1 MRQENV
7 YEKRKNKIAGQIS
20 ERTDRFRIYIC
31 KFMLGRILQHV
42 RFHLYEEISPI
53 LLYIKVCVTSSFL
66 KMLVT
71 NSGDVM
77 G

>member
-31 KFMLGRILQHV
+31 KFMLGRIL
-42 RFHLYEEISPI
+42 
-53 LLYIKVCVTSSFL
+53 
-66 KMLVT
+66 
-71 NSGDVM
+71 
-77 G
+77 